1 MGKNK
6 RTKREKE
13 KINQILRARLSKRK
27 RILLSLCD
35 LLIVT
40 VVLVDLMFFI
50 DFLKISNLIALTI
63 VNISVVILSYYSYK
77 LRKRIVRNVIKESRT
92 NP

>member
-1 MGKNK
+1 MVKSK

-13 KINQILRARLSKRK
+13 KITKIIKSRLSKRK

-35 LLIVT
+35 LLIVM
-40 VVLVDLMFFI
+40 VVLVDLSFFI

-77 LRKRIVRNVIKESRT
+77 IRKRVVKTVIKESRT
-92 NP
+92 IP

>member
-1 MGKNK
+1 MGKSK
-6 RTKREKE
+6 RTRREKE
-13 KINQILRARLSKRK
+13 KITKIIRSRLSKRK

-35 LLIVT
+35 LLIVM

-50 DFLKISNLIALTI
+50 DFLKISNLIALTT

-77 LRKRIVRNVIKESRT
+77 IRKRVVKTVIKESRT
-92 NP
+92 IP

>member
-13 KINQILRARLSKRK
+13 KINQIIRARLSKRK